1 MALAT
6 LASHSNRDSNSLGG
20 ILLYPPR
27 NWQEIPFLN
36 KETAMEL
43 GLRGKVAI
51 VTGGARGIGESIAE
65 GFAREG
71 ANIVIGDLLFE
82 AAQELAEKL
91 NSSGARAIA
100 VRTDVTKK
108 SDVDNLIATTMKEF
122 GSIDILVNAAGI
134 TQDKWVVEVE
144 EADWDRIL
152 EVNAKSVYLTT
163 KAVMPH
169 MMAARYGKIVNISS
183 RSGKEGMPG
192 LSHYAASKFA
202 IIGFTQ
208 GVAKELAQYD
218 INVNAVCP
226 GILRT
231 DMWEKILDARSARMG
246 LPREEVWSRAMETIP
261 LKRPQVPEDITN
273 VVLFLSSDVSR
284 NITGEAVSVNGGAR
298 MD

>member
-1 MALAT
+1 
-6 LASHSNRDSNSLGG
+6 
-20 ILLYPPR
+20 
-27 NWQEIPFLN
+27 
-36 KETAMEL
+36 MEL

-51 VTGGARGIGESIAE
+51 VTGGAGGIGKSIAE

-71 ANIVIGDLLFE
+71 ASIVIGDLLLE
-82 AAQELAEKL
+82 AAQKLAERL

-100 VRTDVTKK
+100 VRADVTKK
-108 SDVDNLIATTMKEF
+108 PDVDSLIATTMKEF

-134 TQDKWVVEVE
+134 TQDKWMVEIE
-144 EADWDRIL
+144 EADWDKIL
-152 EVNAKSVYLTT
+152 EVNAKSVYLTI

>member
-1 MALAT
+1 
-6 LASHSNRDSNSLGG
+6 
-20 ILLYPPR
+20 
-27 NWQEIPFLN
+27 
-36 KETAMEL
+36 
-43 GLRGKVAI
+43 
-51 VTGGARGIGESIAE
+51 
-65 GFAREG
+65 
-71 ANIVIGDLLFE
+71 
-82 AAQELAEKL
+82 
-91 NSSGARAIA
+91 
-100 VRTDVTKK
+100 
-108 SDVDNLIATTMKEF
+108 
-122 GSIDILVNAAGI
+122 
-134 TQDKWVVEVE
+134 
-144 EADWDRIL
+144 DWDKIL
-152 EVNAKSVYLTT
+152 EVNAKSVYLTI